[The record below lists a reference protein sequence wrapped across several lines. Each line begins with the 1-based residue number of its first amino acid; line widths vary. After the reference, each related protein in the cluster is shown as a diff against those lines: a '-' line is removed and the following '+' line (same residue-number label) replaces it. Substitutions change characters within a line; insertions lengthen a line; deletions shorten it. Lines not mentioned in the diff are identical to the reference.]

1 MKKKLISLALVCAM
15 VFALGATAL
24 ADTEL
29 TAPGTGNTSVT
40 YNAPPTYT
48 VTIPAAVE
56 LGDAAVTKNI
66 SADNVTL
73 EGGKQIKVVLESATY
88 TNSGSTFSAK
98 NGESVVKYSITADS
112 AIGIGDTVATFT
124 ADGEKELSFTVTDKS
139 GITVAGDHT
148 ETLTFKISVEDSTVP
163 VTGVTLDKT
172 SLELTA
178 GGDRA
183 TLTATVTP
191 DTATDKNVTWS
202 SSNTSAATVAN
213 GVVTP
218 VAAGTATITATAGGQ
233 SATCTVTV
241 KIAWNSDVLQGSG
254 VIERDGI
261 TLTPSN
267 GDARLYDNF
276 YDYGMNTFTAPNGTN
291 FKKIEIVCSTYRGGW
306 SGATEEVI
314 GSYQPYPEEEP
325 DYWRDIIKVTW
336 TGDSSEVSFT
346 SSIFGVQSITF
357 TLG

>member
-15 VFALGATAL
+15 VFTLGATAL

-40 YNAPPTYT
+40 YKAPPMYT

-56 LGDAAVTKNI
+56 LGDTAVTKNI
-66 SADNVTL
+66 SAENVTL

-163 VTGVTLDKT
+163 VTSVSLNKT
-172 SLELTA
+172 ALELTA
-178 GGDRA
+178 GGA
-183 TLTATVTP
+183 EETLTATVAPT
-191 DTATDKNVTWS
+191 DATDKNVTWS
-202 SSNTSAATVAN
+202 SSDTSIATVDAN

-218 VAAGTATITATAGGQ
+218 VAAGTATITATAGGK

-241 KIAWNSDVLQGSG
+241 KGILKFEGQYWNFDEVDVETGDPIIVPYSVSIEFTDTDTWGDIVAKDPRVYTENDSDAPDGKIVKISG
-254 VIERDGI
+254 VGEFGGEVKSEESTHTYQLVSINDKV
-261 TLTPSN
+261 T
-267 GDARLYDNF
+267 
-276 YDYGMNTFTAPNGTN
+276 DYS
-291 FKKIEIVCSTYRGGW
+291 E
-306 SGATEEVI
+306 
-314 GSYQPYPEEEP
+314 GSYYLET
-325 DYWRDIIKVTW
+325 DD
-336 TGDSSEVSFT
+336 
-346 SSIFGVQSITF
+346 
-357 TLG
+357 

>member
-15 VFALGATAL
+15 VFTLGATAL

-40 YNAPPTYT
+40 YKAPPMYT

-163 VTGVTLDKT
+163 VTGVTLNKT
-172 SLELTA
+172 ALELNA
-178 GGDRA
+178 GGA
-183 TLTATVTP
+183 AETLTATVEP

-202 SSNTSAATVAN
+202 SSNTSVATVAN

-218 VAAGTATITATAGGQ
+218 VAAGTATITATAGGKT
-233 SATCTVTV
+233 ATCNVTV
-241 KIAWNSDVLQGSG
+241 VEAPKVLTSIAVAKKYDAPFLMDGVKFYYIPGETYRQAVNNHTENANWQIDGDVNIYWKDDDGLGFLYIDGDVDFRTEQGSC
-254 VIERDGI
+254 
-261 TLTPSN
+261 TLTLDSVV
-267 GDARLYDNF
+267 D
-276 YDYGMNTFTAPNGTN
+276 PNH
-291 FKKIEIVCSTYRGGW
+291 TY
-306 SGATEEVI
+306 TH
-314 GSYQPYPEEEP
+314 
-325 DYWRDIIKVTW
+325 DI
-336 TGDSSEVSFT
+336 
-346 SSIFGVQSITF
+346 SID
-357 TLG
+357 